1 MNAMDYMPIR
11 VMFWFGVAGG
21 CVVLVYTVA
30 LWLLLRGDRIQ
41 EEEERGGAVAPL
53 LPTIPE
59 EDEEADA

>member
-11 VMFWFGVAGG
+11 VMFWLGVAGV
-21 CVVLVYTVA
+21 CVVLVYTVS

-41 EEEERGGAVAPL
+41 QEEEGSNAVAPL

-59 EDEEADA
+59 ETEEAEA